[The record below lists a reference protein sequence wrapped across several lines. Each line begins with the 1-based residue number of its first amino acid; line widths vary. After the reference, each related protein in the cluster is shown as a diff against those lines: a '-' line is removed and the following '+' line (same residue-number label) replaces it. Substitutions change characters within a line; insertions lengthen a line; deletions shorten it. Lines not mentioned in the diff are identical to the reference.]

1 MFTMAP
7 QQKLIKGLNQWVSL
21 LKTLE
26 DRGGLIL
33 GSSLLIANSFSI
45 RDFVLLA
52 MVNIST

>member
-52 MVNIST
+52 MVNTST

>member
-1 MFTMAP
+1 MFTMTP

-45 RDFVLLA
+45 RDFVLLT
-52 MVNIST
+52 MVNTST